1 MDNQTRSEITRNKAI
16 QAALVILE
24 RDGVSGLT
32 FDALARESGV
42 SKGGLL
48 HQFKT
53 KNGVLEALAE
63 YQSQHFEHVAR
74 DYLAKEGA
82 SQSEP
87 TVASRIAIYRESSNQ
102 PHSVARAVL
111 ATLIA
116 NPNPELL
123 EKFRAQDAE
132 ALKTIEEES
141 PDLDLALI
149 RSLAASGLAFSTLL
163 GMSSLSRKDRDRLYA
178 RLLDEK
184 AWEKMTTKGVR
195 KKRS

>member
-16 QAALVILE
+16 EAALVILE

-48 HQFKT
+48 HQFRT

-63 YQSQHFEHVAR
+63 YQSQHFERVAR

-87 TVASRIAIYRESSNQ
+87 TVASRIAIYRESCNQ

-111 ATLIA
+111 ATLVA

-132 ALKTIEEES
+132 GLKKIEEES

-149 RSLAASGLAFSTLL
+149 QSLAASGLAFSTLL

-178 RLLDEK
+178 RLLDEQ
-184 AWEKMTTKGVR
+184 AWTSMTTKTVR